1 MVLVN
6 IDVQVLGHASDE
18 QQLTS
23 TTPESDK
30 SISTTSD
37 SLTLAQ
43 AVNHVDDVEYFRMQ
57 HSFKNK
63 RIHGVNVSFENV
75 SVTVVNKKK
84 KKSKK
89 CILSCMSGYMVKG
102 TLTAIIGPSGS
113 GKTTLIDMIT
123 MRKNTG
129 VRQGTVLY
137 DGKVP
142 TQRVLSTKISYV
154 QQEDA
159 LIETL
164 TVRETLHYYYDLVSG
179 KEGSTSRGA
188 RKEVVH
194 DILHQLG
201 LESCAD
207 VLIGSSYRRGISGGQ
222 RKRVNLGIHLIGN
235 PSLLIMDEPSSGL
248 DSFHAV
254 ELIHTVS
261 ALCSHSGITAI
272 TTIHSPSP
280 SIFASF
286 DKLMILLD
294 GNLVY
299 FGDATPQSVEYFSA
313 IGFVK
318 SSDQQ
323 ADADWLC
330 AIIVQTSRLDRS
342 NELASLYEE
351 SDLKQQND
359 MVIQEL
365 GNHKSS
371 IQAGESEDVKL
382 TFCQYSGLW
391 SMWCIMKHRIPADL
405 KKPSFVIP
413 LILQK
418 VLVAVLLGS
427 VYWNVARHDMSSQT
441 SSINLDSLQEQLSQ
455 PISIT
460 TALSMWATIP
470 VFGNIAV
477 IPGVYYEKTVFL
489 RDQKSGCYDAAAYLT
504 AKLAQN
510 MLLDIFILPI
520 SACIVWFSLGLS
532 GSWFLFFFAFFMNM
546 FIGRSMAYFFS
557 FICPNVESAVILSSG
572 VNVIFLCFVGVLIR
586 PDNIPVYWKWV
597 MYINQMHY
605 TWAALMKN
613 QFSPTDL
620 FGPTTIPVQSYFGLS
635 NSLSSWDYIGILF
648 GFAAFYY
655 IVAYASLKYVNYG
668 KR

>member
-1 MVLVN
+1 MDLVN
-6 IDVQVLGHASDE
+6 IDVRVVSGDAFDE
-18 QQLTS
+18 QQS
-23 TTPESDK
+23 TRDSEK
-30 SISTTSD
+30 SIVSKSSD
-37 SLTLAQ
+37 SLTLSQ

-75 SVTVVNKKK
+75 SVTVGKKDNKT
-84 KKSKK
+84 S
-89 CILSCMSGYMVKG
+89 ILSSMSGYMLKG

-159 LIETL
+159 FIETL
-164 TVRETLHYYYDLVSG
+164 TVRETLYYYYDLVSV
-179 KEGSTSRGA
+179 KEGSTSRGT
-188 RKEVVH
+188 RNEVVN

-201 LESCAD
+201 LESCTD
-207 VLIGSSYRRGISGGQ
+207 VLIGSSYQRGISGGQ

-248 DSFHAV
+248 DSFHAA

-261 ALCSHSGITAI
+261 ALCSSGITAI

-280 SIFASF
+280 SIFALF

-299 FGDATPQSVEYFSA
+299 FGDAMPQSVEYFSA

-342 NELASLYEE
+342 IELALLYQE
-351 SDLKQQND
+351 SDLKLQND
-359 MVIQEL
+359 MVIQHEL
-365 GNHKSS
+365 GNHELSS

-391 SMWCIMKHRIPADL
+391 SMWCIMKHRMPADL
-405 KKPSFVIP
+405 KRPSFVIP
-413 LILQK
+413 LILQN
-418 VLVAVLLGS
+418 VLVAVLLAS
-427 VYWNVARHDMSSQT
+427 VYWNVARNDKSSQT
-441 SSINLDSLQEQLSQ
+441 SSISLDSLQEQLSQ
-455 PISIT
+455 PISIM

-470 VFGNIAV
+470 VFGNIVV

-504 AKLAQN
+504 AKLIQD
-510 MLLDIFILPI
+510 MLLDMFILPI

-532 GSWFLFFFAFFMNM
+532 GSWFLFCFAFFINM

-635 NSLSSWDYIGILF
+635 NSLSSWEYIGILF

-655 IVAYASLKYVNYG
+655 IVAYASLKYINYG